1 MAAGGSGRLKL
12 SGGRFDVTVILRLLV
27 AWCYQTVGIL
37 KNQLLRKKSTN
48 NTLIALFVCQ
58 ALVNGNK
65 GLFCSGCFAMQHN
78 AMRASRQRG
87 RSRGTEPAS

>member
-48 NTLIALFVCQ
+48 NTLIALLVCQ
-58 ALVNGNK
+58 CAG
-65 GLFCSGCFAMQHN
+65 Q
-78 AMRASRQRG
+78 RQQRVVLQ
-87 RSRGTEPAS
+87 RLLRHATQCYARISPARP